1 MSGALAQFVLVLKSK
16 IYAQQAAA
24 LPNGKA
30 AVHQAQ
36 KGKGPAPAVAAEES
50 DEESEEESEEEED
63 SSEASSS
70 EEETSEDESEDS
82 VCSLPHLAFCD

>member
-1 MSGALAQFVLVLKSK
+1 MNLKLV
-16 IYAQQAAA
+16 ARQAAA

-36 KGKGPAPAVAAEES
+36 KTKGPALAVAA
-50 DEESEEESEEEED
+50 EESEEESEEESSEEED

-70 EEETSEDESEDS
+70 EEESSDDESEDS
-82 VCSLPHLAFCD
+82 VRSVPHLAFP